1 MNYELFIA
9 KHILKRDNLKLSGP
23 YVLIAV
29 IAISLGLATMIISI
43 AIVTGFQQEIRN
55 KVVGFGSHIQI
66 TNYDF
71 NKSFEA
77 SPISKYQDFY
87 PEIDTMP
94 GIDHIQV
101 FANKAGIIKTEH
113 EIQGIVLKGIDK
125 DYNWNFFKN
134 NIIDGEIL
142 QISDSVKTN
151 EIIISKKLA
160 NKLLL
165 DLHDEVRVYFI
176 TDGSK
181 QPRGRKFFIK
191 GIYETGLEEF
201 DELYVIGD
209 IKHIQKLNNW
219 NEGQVAGFELI
230 INDFDNL
237 NEIAEKVSK
246 NIGYDLKAQTIK
258 DQHPQIFDWLNVQD
272 MNVIVIIVLMILVSS
287 ITMISTLLVL
297 ILERANMIGILKA
310 LGAKTWSIRNIFF
323 YHSVFI
329 IGQGMIWGNIIGI
342 GFSVIQKYTGIIPL
356 SEESYYVS
364 VVPIHLDIG
373 MFALINIGTL
383 LICTLMLIVPS
394 YIVSQISPI
403 KAIRFD

>member
-9 KHILKRDNLKLSGP
+9 KHILKRDNLNLSGP

-29 IAISLGLATMIISI
+29 IAISLGLAAMIISI
-43 AIVTGFQQEIRN
+43 AIVTGFQKEIRN

-77 SPISKYQDFY
+77 SPVSKYQDFY
-87 PEIDTMP
+87 PEINTVS

-101 FANKAGIIKTEH
+101 FANKAGIIKTEN
-113 EIQGIVLKGIDK
+113 EIQGIVLKGIDT
-125 DYNWNFFKN
+125 DYNWSFFEN
-134 NIIDGEIL
+134 NIIVGEIL

-151 EIIISKKLA
+151 DIIISKKLA
-160 NKLLL
+160 DKLLL
-165 DLHDEVRVYFI
+165 ELNDEVRVYFV

-181 QPRGRKFFIK
+181 QPRGRKFVIK

-201 DELYVIGD
+201 DDLYVIGD

-230 INDFDNL
+230 LSDFDDL
-237 NEIAEKVSK
+237 NEIAEKISK
-246 NIGYDLKAQTIK
+246 NIGYDLKAVTIM
-258 DQHPQIFDWLNVQD
+258 DQHPQIFDWLALQD
-272 MNVIVIIVLMILVSS
+272 MNVIVIIVLMILVAS

-310 LGAKTWSIRNIFF
+310 LGAKNWSIRNIFF

-373 MFALINIGTL
+373 MFVLINIGTL
-383 LICTLMLIVPS
+383 LICTLMLIFPS
-394 YIVSQISPI
+394 YIVSRISPI
-403 KAIRFD
+403 KAIRFA